1 MDIHI
6 PRTPFSLSFLWYWHG
21 ERKICWQ
28 FVYLSE
34 YLKKEMHSLVTSLE
48 ERLKQNAKLHSVK
61 LLMRV
66 LKICLRGEDE
76 GRERREERGGR
87 NWEGRRGEGLRGKE
101 RGGRECKR
109 AEANEKQLTSFPCRG
124 KNINTVIIIRCS
136 NVHIIFTFASRC
148 WVGWGGGIWR
158 MKLEGKGG
166 RNTRRGGNVNTNS
179 KLITLNKSIQ
189 SIWGKLETKYKIS

>member
-1 MDIHI
+1 
-6 PRTPFSLSFLWYWHG
+6 
-21 ERKICWQ
+21 
-28 FVYLSE
+28 
-34 YLKKEMHSLVTSLE
+34 MHSLVTSLE
-48 ERLKQNAKLHSVK
+48 ERLKQNAKLHSIK
-61 LLMRV
+61 LLIRA
-66 LKICLRGEDE
+66 LKICLRGGDE
-76 GRERREERGGR
+76 GREWRGGEAR
-87 NWEGRRGEGLRGKE
+87 GGEGLRRKE
-101 RGGRECKR
+101 REGRECKR

-136 NVHIIFTFASRC
+136 NVHIIFTFASRW

-189 SIWGKLETKYKIS
+189 SI